1 LQVDFGGGG
10 SLAVALGGY
19 IADCERVPTPSEPGL
34 EQPAVTLS
42 PLVTA
47 KVALHNAML
56 ARDMT
61 KVALARK
68 LGVTETIV
76 RRLLDLDHR
85 SHIDQ
90 VELALEQLG
99 YRLVTS
105 VAKVA

>member
-1 LQVDFGGGG
+1 MLSANAVPV
-10 SLAVALGGY
+10 VALGGY
-19 IADCERVPTPSEPGL
+19 ITDRERVPTPSEPSP

-56 ARDMT
+56 EHDMT

-85 SHIDQ
+85 SHIGQ

>member
-1 LQVDFGGGG
+1 MNVDGDSTIHRCPSVAISPTANGPRPRANQVW
-10 SLAVALGGY
+10 
-19 IADCERVPTPSEPGL
+19 

-47 KVALHNAML
+47 KVALHDAML
-56 ARDMT
+56 ERDMT

-68 LGVTETIV
+68 LGVTEMIV

-85 SHIDQ
+85 SHIGQ